1 MSRNSHAVVR
11 VITNLADHV
20 TVTVIGTNL
29 KALLSSLEE
38 RNVYEKHANRNQ
50 DGHRTGDNTGQRECL
65 TRANVLSLLQGQRA
79 QNDCGNTQQN
89 TKHEETG
96 QHSSDT
102 ENHRRQRHAGSL
114 LRHGSR
120 IRVTRGLAVTVS
132 ILLRLLLV
140 RVLLVVVVSG
150 LRLVGGFL
158 AVTVLVLLGG
168 LRLVGSILAV
178 AVLLLSGL
186 RLAVGVLCC
195 SALGRNALCRG
206 ALSRVLAVSI
216 LRRLRT
222 ELTVLVLLGRV
233 LRNGVLLSSVL
244 LSLAV
249 AVLSG
254 CVLTVILAVSVLRC
268 RSLAVILTL
277 RALGGRIRL
286 LSSVGV
292 LCVPLVVSVVI
303 LRHPSFFPSQLQ
315 RTIYTRPTHHCA
327 LSSVPLYK

>member
-1 MSRNSHAVVR
+1 M
-11 VITNLADHV
+11 
-20 TVTVIGTNL
+20 TVLGTNL
-29 KALLSSLEE
+29 KAFLSGLEE

-50 DGHRTGDNTGQRECL
+50 DRHRTGDNTGQRECL
-65 TRANVLSLLQGQRA
+65 TRANFLSLLQGQRT
-79 QNDCGNTQQN
+79 QNNRGNTQQN
-89 TKHEETG
+89 TKYEETG
-96 QHSSDT
+96 QHSRNT
-102 ENHRRQRHAGSL
+102 EDHRSQRHAGSL

-150 LRLVGGFL
+150 LRLVGGVL
-158 AVTVLVLLGG
+158 AVTVLVLLSG
-168 LRLVGSILAV
+168 LRLVGSVLTV
-178 AVLLLSGL
+178 AVLLL
-186 RLAVGVLCC
+186 AVGVLSRSALSR
-195 SALGRNALCRG
+195 SALGRG
-206 ALSRVLAVSI
+206 TLSNILAVSI
-216 LRRLRT
+216 LRRRLRT

-233 LRNGVLLSSVL
+233 LRSSVLL

-249 AVLSG
+249 GVLSG
-254 CVLTVILAVSVLRC
+254 CALTVILAIDVLCR
-268 RSLAVILTL
+268 RSLAVILTV

-292 LCVPLVVSVVI
+292 LRVPLVVSVVI